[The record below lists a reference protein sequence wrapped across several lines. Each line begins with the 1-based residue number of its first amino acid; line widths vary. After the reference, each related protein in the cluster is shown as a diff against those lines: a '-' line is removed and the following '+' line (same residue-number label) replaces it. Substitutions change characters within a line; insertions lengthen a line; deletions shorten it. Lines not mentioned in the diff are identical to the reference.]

1 MTEAERL
8 LKERD
13 CPKGQGSGQMG
24 SPAELYLTKNPLDD
38 NTGGNPHSLVPQRAS
53 GNVGYRIL
61 DVIVFVVFILI
72 GTYFARLSGPVVLG
86 YIIGAMAFIVAP
98 MIWRAGGR

>member
-1 MTEAERL
+1 MTEAERIL
-8 LKERD
+8 TEPSRRSQEKA
-13 CPKGQGSGQMG
+13 QMG

-38 NTGGNPHSLVPQRAS
+38 NVGSNPHPPAPQRTS

-61 DVIVFVVFILI
+61 AVIVFVVFILI